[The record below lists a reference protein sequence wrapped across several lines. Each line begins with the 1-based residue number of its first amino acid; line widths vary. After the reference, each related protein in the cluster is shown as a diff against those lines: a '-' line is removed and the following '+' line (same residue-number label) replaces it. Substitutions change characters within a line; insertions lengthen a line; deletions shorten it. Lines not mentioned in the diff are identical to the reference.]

1 MSVQRVC
8 LEGSRVVE
16 SALTQRLLAA
26 PAAAHANDGVHSH
39 TPPLQIASAGSGL
52 DVAKVAEAQPG
63 LLLLGGAVWE
73 DQESLK
79 EQLTVSI
86 ST

>member
-1 MSVQRVC
+1 MKAAGWLNQHLHNGC
-8 LEGSRVVE
+8 LLR
-16 SALTQRLLAA
+16 RLLLMQMTVCTLT
-26 PAAAHANDGVHSH
+26 P
-39 TPPLQIASAGSGL
+39 PPLQIASAGSGL